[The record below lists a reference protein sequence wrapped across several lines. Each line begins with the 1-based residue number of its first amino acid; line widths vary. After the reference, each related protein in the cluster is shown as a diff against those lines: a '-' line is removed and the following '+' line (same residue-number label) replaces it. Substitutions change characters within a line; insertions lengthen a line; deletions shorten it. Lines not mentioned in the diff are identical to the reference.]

1 MCKNDGNHRLQP
13 SRGELLIKFGVHVLD
28 GVFVIDPAGAAEDG
42 ARAADGGGGAFDEG
56 RAQEAAADGYAVDR
70 GV

>member
-1 MCKNDGNHRLQP
+1 M
-13 SRGELLIKFGVHVLD
+13 LD

-42 ARAADGGGGAFDEG
+42 TWAADGGGGALDES
-56 RAQEAAADGYAVDR
+56 RTQEAAADGYAVDR